1 MKTGEES
8 GLLLYNTGQ
17 SSYADYLGIELFE
30 GKIRLLMNKG
40 NGPTELIHG
49 TPVADGKW
57 HRVAVD
63 FNPSGIGITV
73 DRQEK
78 TISLPSGGN
87 RYLDLADTLYIGGTE
102 LNKRAK
108 AFGKGLKSGDVSYK
122 GCLRNMML
130 DNKEL
135 GLPDVKISQGIVVGC
150 VWGFPC
156 IEADPCVSGGV
167 CSQLGVSSFKCDCD
181 QLSCINPNRAED
193 YEVNN
198 KSLDHLL
205 RAIVPCISFVT
216 DFYIFNNETL
226 SFRRHDFSHIFSQKI
241 FSTESL
247 HRSFEFRI
255 SDLLESKFTRELGNT
270 LIESPTGMRRRT
282 RAGDER

>member
-1 MKTGEES
+1 MKTGFES
-8 GLLLYNTGQ
+8 GLLLYNTDQ

-78 TISLPSGGN
+78 AITLPSGGN

-102 LNKRAK
+102 LNKRAR
-108 AFGKGLKSGDVSYK
+108 ALGKGLKSGDVSYK
-122 GCLRNMML
+122 GCLRNMLL

-135 GLPDVKISQGIVVGC
+135 GLPDVKISQGIIVGC

-156 IEADPCVSGGV
+156 IEADPCLPAAV
-167 CSQLGVSSFKCDCD
+167 CSQLGVTSFNCRCD
-181 QLSCINPNRAED
+181 QPLCIKPSYAED
-193 YEVNN
+193 YKVNFLSSPLLSFFPAWLLLLFSP
-198 KSLDHLL
+198 SL
-205 RAIVPCISFVT
+205 CISPAC
-216 DFYIFNNETL
+216 
-226 SFRRHDFSHIFSQKI
+226 S
-241 FSTESL
+241 
-247 HRSFEFRI
+247 I
-255 SDLLESKFTRELGNT
+255 SNFPGSRQGQFTRELGDT
-270 LIESPTGMRRRT
+270 LAECPSGTRRET